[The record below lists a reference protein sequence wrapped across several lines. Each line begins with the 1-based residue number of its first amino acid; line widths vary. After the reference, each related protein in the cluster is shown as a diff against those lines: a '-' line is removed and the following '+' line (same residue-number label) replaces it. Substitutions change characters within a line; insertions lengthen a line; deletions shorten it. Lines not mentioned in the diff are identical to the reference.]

1 MNDTAYLSSK
11 GRYVIFT
18 FQNRTIRFMGPYSL
32 VRIESIKEWVN
43 GYLVVDVKYNNQQE
57 DVEDY
62 IDLIP
67 ILERMYINPE
77 EFLAPIKK
85 VEVRYA

>member
-1 MNDTAYLSSK
+1 MDTAYLSSK

-18 FQNRTIRFMGPYSL
+18 FQNRVIRFMGPYNL
-32 VRIESIKEWVN
+32 VRIERIKEWDN
-43 GYLVVDVKYNNQQE
+43 GYLVVDVRYDNQPE

-67 ILERMYINPE
+67 ILERLYIKPDV
-77 EFLAPIKK
+77 FLGQIQN

>member
-1 MNDTAYLSSK
+1 MDTAYLSSK

-18 FQNRTIRFMGPYSL
+18 FQNRVIRFMGPYNL
-32 VRIESIKEWVN
+32 VRIERIKEWDD
-43 GYLVVDVKYNNQQE
+43 GYLVVDVRYDNQPE

-67 ILERMYINPE
+67 ILERLYIKPDV
-77 EFLAPIKK
+77 FLGQIQN